1 MHLKIGTRSSILA
14 RAQAEKVAGLL
25 EKEGVTTDLVFISTV
40 GDEKTGVPLHEIGGQ
55 GVFVRALDDAL
66 ANREIDIAV
75 HSMKDIPAERPE
87 GLTTASILKR
97 DSPADYVV
105 TEKDRNAIKVIGTSS
120 TRRTAQ
126 LKRNWEGISILPLR
140 GNVDTRLGKLK
151 AGEYDAIVLAEA
163 GLQRLSLTL
172 PGFRLDPTIHVPSTN
187 QGTIAVVSRNEPAVM
202 GILATTDDEITRTDT
217 LIERAVM
224 EEIGGGCYTPLGI
237 YCKDRHL
244 ITEVLSLEGDRVFR
258 LEQKINDL
266 DQAHAFGTE
275 IRKGGRELIDEAYLR
290 LGLSHD

>member
-1 MHLKIGTRSSILA
+1 MHLKIGTRSSVLA

-25 EKEGVTTDLVFISTV
+25 EVEGVTTELVFISTV

-66 ANREIDIAV
+66 VNREIDIAV
-75 HSMKDIPAERPE
+75 HSMKDIPAERPK
-87 GLTTASILKR
+87 GLATSAILKR

-105 TEKDRNAIKVIGTSS
+105 TEKNRDAIRVIGTSS

-126 LKRNWEGISILPLR
+126 LKRNWSGISILPLR

-151 AGEYDAIVLAEA
+151 AGEYDGIVLAEA
-163 GLQRLSLTL
+163 GLQRLSLSL

-187 QGTIAVVSRNEPAVM
+187 QGTIAVVSRNESAVT
-202 GILATTDDEITRTDT
+202 GILATIDDEITRTDT

-237 YCKDRHL
+237 FSKDRYL
-244 ITEVLSLEGDRVFR
+244 ITEVLSLEGDRVVR
-258 LEQKINDL
+258 LEQKITDL
-266 DQAHAFGTE
+266 DQAHAFGVE
-275 IRKGGRELIDEAYLR
+275 IRKGGRELIDEAYVR